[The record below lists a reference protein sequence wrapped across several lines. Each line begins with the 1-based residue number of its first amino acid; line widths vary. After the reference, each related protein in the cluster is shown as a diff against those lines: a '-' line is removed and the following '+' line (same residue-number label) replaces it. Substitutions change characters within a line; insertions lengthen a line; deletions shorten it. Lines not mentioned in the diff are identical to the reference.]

1 VTEAEPDGVAPG
13 TLAPPP
19 RRHFSILVT
28 VAFAIM
34 ATIYIGLPLAPLL
47 TGGVSP
53 LEQLER
59 PEDSLDRLVMRELDL
74 RAAMHEG
81 GGWEWRLYRV
91 LSGADDPVREA
102 VNWYDELVQ
111 TVDSPLA
118 AFHRTILLGESGDVD
133 RAEDAIAHFKTR
145 DELDERLASWVSA
158 AYLPPGPAPAV
169 GDQMIGEIRA
179 QMDPDWFADTLRAR
193 IAARIGDARARDSA
207 HAAIATR
214 GRALQARLRALMAL
228 VLALLVAGLVA
239 CVRLVR
245 GRRARVA
252 DAPLPPVWSPGD
264 GFALL
269 VRGLGAPQAIILVTF
284 SLIPRQAPF
293 ATLLAMAADLPVFW
307 WIARYLRASN
317 ESMTTAFGVRPR
329 PGAWPRLVYVAL
341 ALIALA
347 LVGDAAIEAVG
358 NLVGV
363 PSHWAD
369 GFAEDVLWDSRRA
382 FVVNAI
388 NVTLWAPIV
397 EELLFRGLLYGT
409 LRTVL
414 PVWPAAF
421 VSAALF
427 AIPHGYAAA
436 GSLSVLMSGVLWAIA
451 YERTRSLLPGLVAHS
466 ANNLMSTLWAAVLL
480 R

>member
-1 VTEAEPDGVAPG
+1 VTEAEPDGAATGPL
-13 TLAPPP
+13 TP
-19 RRHFSILVT
+19 RRHFSTLVT
-28 VAFAIM
+28 LAFALM
-34 ATIYIGLPLAPLL
+34 AAIYIGLPLAPLL
-47 TGGVSP
+47 TGAVSP
-53 LEQLER
+53 LQQLER
-59 PEDSLDRLVMRELDL
+59 PEDSLDRLVTRELDL
-74 RAAMHEG
+74 RSAMHQG
-81 GGWEWRLYRV
+81 GGWEWRLYRL

-102 VNWYDELVQ
+102 VSWYDELVE

-118 AFHRTILLGESGDVD
+118 AFHRMILLGESGDVD
-133 RAEDAIAHFKTR
+133 RAEEAIARFKSR

-158 AYLPPGPAPAV
+158 AYLPPAPEPAV
-169 GDQMIGEIRA
+169 GRRMTREIRA

-193 IAARIGDARARDSA
+193 IAARIGDGSARDSA
-207 HAAIATR
+207 QAAIAAR
-214 GRALQARLRALMAL
+214 GRALQIRLRALMAL
-228 VLALLVAGLVA
+228 VLALLVAGVVA
-239 CVRLVR
+239 CARLVR
-245 GRRARVA
+245 ERPTRVA
-252 DAPLPPVWSPGD
+252 DAPLPPVWSAGD

-284 SLIPRQAPF
+284 SLIPRQASF

-307 WIARYLRASN
+307 WVARYLGARG
-317 ESMTTAFGVRPR
+317 ESMASAFGARPR

-341 ALIALA
+341 ALIAVA
-347 LVGDAAIEAVG
+347 LVGDAAIEALG
-358 NLVGV
+358 TLVGI

-369 GFAEDVLWDSRRA
+369 GFAEDVLWDPRRA
-382 FVVNAI
+382 FVINAI
-388 NVTLWAPIV
+388 NVAVWAPIV

-409 LRTVL
+409 LRTAL

-451 YERTRSLLPGLVAHS
+451 YERTRSLLPGLLAHS